1 LISVKQWSAYPL
13 SFFVQVCAMRMPSAM
28 LEQQLGPILEGI
40 LLWAEDSKNKFKLKV
55 SQWVHNNATLYV

>member
-1 LISVKQWSAYPL
+1 
-13 SFFVQVCAMRMPSAM
+13 MRMPSAM

-55 SQWVHNNATLYV
+55 RTHLVLSLGKCACT